1 MFSASLTD
9 DVRMIAEDID
19 ALSER
24 IEDPVLCQKVEQY
37 AMAPFEIQEIFR
49 KDAGRSRQVHG
60 FCLHLPLETSQLRL
74 TPVPAN
80 EGLDLLTVVLR
91 SPDPPSLSRPQFQ
104 RVARA
109 SRAYKAYKVAQEDL
123 EDSDDDLG
131 PEDEEAWLFEDLNIL
146 LRLWLRRREKEQL
159 LALIFEVRRAA
170 TPLARALL
178 ERCELA

>member
-1 MFSASLTD
+1 
-9 DVRMIAEDID
+9 
-19 ALSER
+19 
-24 IEDPVLCQKVEQY
+24 
-37 AMAPFEIQEIFR
+37 
-49 KDAGRSRQVHG
+49 
-60 FCLHLPLETSQLRL
+60 
-74 TPVPAN
+74 VPAN

-131 PEDEEAWLFEDLNIL
+131 PEDEEAWLFEDLSIL

-159 LALIFEVRRAA
+159 LALIFEVRGAA
-170 TPLARALL
+170 MRCD
-178 ERCELA
+178 ERERECQRQHFRCSGVSRHS

>member
-1 MFSASLTD
+1 M
-9 DVRMIAEDID
+9 
-19 ALSER
+19 
-24 IEDPVLCQKVEQY
+24 
-37 AMAPFEIQEIFR
+37 
-49 KDAGRSRQVHG
+49 
-60 FCLHLPLETSQLRL
+60 
-74 TPVPAN
+74 PAN

-170 TPLARALL
+170 IRRARALL
-178 ERCELA
+178 LERSGVNRRS